1 MDYRNRDRGTIVMDE
16 LANAVK
22 ERILELLEQQNLTV
36 DELSKQAGL
45 PSTTIEA
52 IINLQE
58 KDLSMEILYE
68 ITKAFNLTLPDFFN
82 EEKFKNL

>member
-1 MDYRNRDRGTIVMDE
+1 MDE
-16 LANAVK
+16 LAKAVK

-58 KDLSMEILYE
+58 KDPSMEILYE
-68 ITKAFNLTLPDFFN
+68 ITKALNLSIRDFFYD
-82 EEKFKNL
+82 EKFKNL